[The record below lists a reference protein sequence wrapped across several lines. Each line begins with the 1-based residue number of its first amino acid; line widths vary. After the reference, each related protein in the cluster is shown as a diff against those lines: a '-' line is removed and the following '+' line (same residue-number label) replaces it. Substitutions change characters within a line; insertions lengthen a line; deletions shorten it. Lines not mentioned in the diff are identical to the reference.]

1 MNFVTLMVLIKFDN
15 NNRICPTQELK
26 IKEPKIEEPK
36 IEEPKIEEP
45 KIEEPKIEEPKIEEP
60 TIECNK
66 SNNYYIIQ
74 FFLKNVCFFYKK
86 T

>member
-36 IEEPKIEEP
+36 IEEP
-45 KIEEPKIEEPKIEEP
+45 

>member
-15 NNRICPTQELK
+15 NNRISPTQELK
-26 IKEPKIEEPK
+26 IKEPK
-36 IEEPKIEEP
+36 
-45 KIEEPKIEEPKIEEP
+45 
-60 TIECNK
+60 IECNK

>member
-15 NNRICPTQELK
+15 NNRISPTQELK

-36 IEEPKIEEP
+36 
-45 KIEEPKIEEPKIEEP
+45 
-60 TIECNK
+60 IECNK